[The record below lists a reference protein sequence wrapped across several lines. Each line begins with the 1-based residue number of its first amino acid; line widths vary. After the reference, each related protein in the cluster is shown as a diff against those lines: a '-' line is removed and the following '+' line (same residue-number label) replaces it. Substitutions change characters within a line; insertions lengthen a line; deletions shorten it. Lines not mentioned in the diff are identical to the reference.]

1 MRKTATLV
9 AGVALATLAAGW
21 LWAQPVVQNTFT
33 GNECWSVG
41 QGPGGPS
48 SFVCGSGFRNGTGL
62 QIVTGSGAATTA
74 ATANFSLYQWH
85 STAPTTWALTLPN
98 PANDGQIVQL
108 ATDTTLTTLVT
119 VTALTSPQN
128 QTLSAAYASQTIT
141 ANTSG
146 PAWVYSLSL
155 SQWTRIK

>member
-1 MRKTATLV
+1 MRKLFAGLV
-9 AGVALATLAAGW
+9 GVALATLTTTLAV
-21 LWAQPVVQNTFT
+21 AQPVVQNTFT

-48 SFVCGSGFRNGTGL
+48 SFVCGSGFRNGTGI
-62 QIVTGSGAATTA
+62 QVVTGSGAATTA
-74 ATANFSLYQWH
+74 ATANSSLYLWH
-85 STAPTTWALTLPN
+85 TPAPTTWALTLPN

-108 ATDTTLTTLVT
+108 ATDVTLTTNVT
-119 VTALTSPQN
+119 VTALNTPQN

-146 PAWVYSLSL
+146 PAWAFSLSL
-155 SQWTRIK
+155 LQWTRIK